1 MYYISFTN
9 QVHVGVN
16 IIHTWLIIYVAAMEE
31 DSHDSD
37 QQLIPN
43 TQGVEDVT
51 TSTGELVVIDCND
64 FIPH

>member
-1 MYYISFTN
+1 
-9 QVHVGVN
+9 
-16 IIHTWLIIYVAAMEE
+16 MEE

-43 TQGVEDVT
+43 PQDVEDVT